1 MTKRHQDMTDK
12 QTEEKEEEV
21 PFTEKEL
28 EQYNKK
34 MSITKKFIP
43 NLVWVLFFTFFV
55 FALNFTYPSNIAN
68 KNHKL
73 LIDTTETK
81 VFVTSAT
88 LNEKV
93 PEYVIVDYY
102 LNNGQKK
109 SVQDFYVADDF
120 QRQYMLKMSGSHKK
134 IKNVPEQ
141 NTNAILYHIKTKD
154 KGDIITFSHKLY
166 AKYNNKFTTK
176 QKHSVVLI
184 VISLL
189 LFSFSTLD
197 RGIVVKNYLKTK
209 KNA

>member
-1 MTKRHQDMTDK
+1 MS
-12 QTEEKEEEV
+12 KENQNIDNKEV
-21 PFTEKEL
+21 TIESPFTEKEL
-28 EQYNKK
+28 EKYNKRI
-34 MSITKKFIP
+34 SITKKFIP

-55 FALNFTYPSNIAN
+55 FAINFTYSSNIPN
-68 KNHKL
+68 KNHKF
-73 LIDTTETK
+73 LINATETK

-120 QRQYMLKMSGSHKK
+120 QKQYMLKISGSQKK
-134 IKNVPEQ
+134 IINVPEQ

-154 KGDIITFSHKLY
+154 KGDVITFSHKLY

-176 QKHSVVLI
+176 PKHSILLI
-184 VISLL
+184 AISLL
-189 LFSFSTLD
+189 LFAISTLD
-197 RGIVVKNYLKTK
+197 RGIVVKNYFKNK
-209 KNA
+209 KND